1 MADKSSIIIAKQGWG
16 LAWDSNFVWIGAC
29 RIELGIVGVG
39 VAVGVVGV
47 GVAGVGNDFDVK
59 SENL

>member
-1 MADKSSIIIAKQGWG
+1 MADKSSIIIAKQGRG
-16 LAWDSNFVWIGAC
+16 LACNSNFVWIGAC

-47 GVAGVGNDFDVK
+47 GVAGVGSNFDVK
-59 SENL
+59 FENL